1 MQVWFEVCRCPR
13 PREPHGYFYDLAKG
27 KCHTPTLSIESGEL
41 ALKGIAES
49 RRLSTK
55 ETNEISAQL
64 RAAGLP
70 ERCDTNERVAV
81 VFVKEFFRT

>member
-1 MQVWFEVCRCPR
+1 
-13 PREPHGYFYDLAKG
+13 
-27 KCHTPTLSIESGEL
+27 L